1 MNKIYKTVW
10 NAVRQQFVVADEAQN
25 THGKPAKAAVALTV
39 VAAALCSTMAS
50 AAYVEPTRL
59 CRQQPPADG
68 RSQSFLGN

>member
-25 THGKPAKAAVALTV
+25 THGKPEGCRALTV

-50 AAYVEPTRL
+50 AAYVEPGFVANSRL
-59 CRQQPPADG
+59 QMDEAKA
-68 RSQSFLGN
+68 S